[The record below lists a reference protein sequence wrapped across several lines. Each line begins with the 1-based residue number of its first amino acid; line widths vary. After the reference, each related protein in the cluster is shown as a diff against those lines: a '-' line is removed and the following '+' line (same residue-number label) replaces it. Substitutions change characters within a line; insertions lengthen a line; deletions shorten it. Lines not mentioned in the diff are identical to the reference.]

1 MSERREELEA
11 ECRRL
16 QFLWEEELFSSRP
29 DWQQISQLEL
39 ELELEGAEG
48 ALARQIWEELE

>member
-29 DWQQISQLEL
+29 DWEQISQL